1 MSDIF
6 VSYSIEDKSEGR
18 SISRLL
24 EEQGYSVF
32 WDPVI
37 PPGQTFDQFIWEAL
51 RATKCVIVLWSARS
65 VKSTWVRAEAEEALQ
80 HDKIISILLDDTRVP
95 LQFRSLQ
102 HFDLSDCRGDPEDK
116 NIHHLIAAVRT
127 LVLPS

>member
-6 VSYSIEDKSEGR
+6 VSYSIEDSSEGR

-37 PPGQTFDQFIWEAL
+37 PPGQTFDQVIWEAL
-51 RATKCVIVLWSARS
+51 RAAKCVIVLWSARS

-102 HFDLSDCRGDPEDK
+102 HFDLSDWRGDPEDK

>member
-6 VSYSIEDKSEGR
+6 VSYSIEDSSEGM

-24 EEQGYSVF
+24 EEQGYAVF
-32 WDPVI
+32 WGQMF
-37 PPGQTFDQFIWEAL
+37 PPGQTFEQVIWEEL
-51 RATKCVIVLWSARS
+51 RAAKCVIVLWSARS

-102 HFDLSDCRGDPEDK
+102 HFDLSDWRGDPEDK

>member
-37 PPGQTFDQFIWEAL
+37 PPGQTFDQVIWEAL
-51 RATKCVIVLWSARS
+51 RAAKCVIVLWSARS

-95 LQFRSLQ
+95 L
-102 HFDLSDCRGDPEDK
+102 
-116 NIHHLIAAVRT
+116 
-127 LVLPS
+127 

>member
-6 VSYSIEDKSEGR
+6 VSYSIEDSSEGR

-32 WDPVI
+32 WGQMI
-37 PPGQTFDQFIWEAL
+37 PPGQTFEQVIWEEL
-51 RATKCVIVLWSARS
+51 RAAKCVIVLWSARS
-65 VKSTWVRAEAEEALQ
+65 VKSRWVRAEAEEALQ

-102 HFDLSDCRGDPEDK
+102 YFDLSDWRGDPENK
-116 NIHHLIAAVRT
+116 KIHHLIAAVRT